1 MLAGWWWGSV
11 RLDAL
16 DRSVLVPEIGHSARA
31 TVVVTGPARKTPFAI
46 RVPAEVRRFD
56 SRALRERVLLELP
69 VGRSP
74 PQGAVLALRVSVAA
88 PRGAED
94 GFDERGWLARRGV
107 HVVLH
112 GDDWRIVGRRGGH
125 RRRVRQAPRAVA
137 RAIAP
142 GLGGERRA
150 VLAGVV
156 LGEDE
161 GLTDEL
167 RGNFKASG
175 LYHLLAVSGQNIA
188 FLAIGV
194 LGLAWLLGIHRLAA
208 EVAAIGAIVAYVL
221 AVGWQPSVVRA
232 GVAGGLASLAW
243 LLARPRDRWHFLALG
258 AAVLLA
264 WTPACLYEP
273 GFQLSFAAV
282 GAIFLLLP
290 RLRLALEGY
299 PMPAWLRDALA
310 VSTACG
316 AATAPILWLQF
327 GSVPVYSLLANA
339 LVALAIGPLL
349 GLALVGALLEPVL
362 PSVALALAWV
372 NGWVAAYIAACAGM
386 VAGLPFAQIGSGK
399 AVCVLLGTP
408 VALLA
413 LQRLPR
419 WRRPAALGVRC
430 DRRPRPARL
439 AALPVHAAAAAEGA
453 PHHVPRRRPG
463 RRDPPAGRRGRGS
476 SSTKAHP
483 RRTSRSSSAR
493 SACGG
498 WLRSSSPIRSATTSA
513 APRRCCAGSRSTGC
527 STRCLTRSSGY
538 ERAAL
543 AEAEKH
549 GVEVVETRAGDTFR
563 LGRLHLRVLW
573 PDRPGTE
580 SEDPNLLPVVLLA
593 TYGEVDAL
601 LTADAETDVT
611 ARLLSRH
618 VEILKVAHHGSADDG
633 LESEL
638 RELRPEVAVIS
649 CGRGN
654 DYGHPRPS
662 TVAALRA
669 SPGLSLYRTDEDG
682 RVVRRVGRQAD
693 HCPEGPLSRVEAVAA
708 APDLKPVYL
717 LTGSDRPKIETALAR
732 LRRHFEPEA
741 VELVTAQEVSGRGRG
756 GAVQR
761 RQPVR

>member
-1 MLAGWWWGSV
+1 MIVRLVERGWPTLLVLGACTGIALANAARAPSLVLAFVVVGAGVAVAASEVRLPACALVLVLAGWWWGSV

-16 DRSVLVPEIGHSARA
+16 DRSVLAPEIGRSAGS
-31 TVVVTGPARKTPFAI
+31 TVVVTGPVRKTPFAL
-46 RVPAEVRRFD
+46 RVPAEVRQFD
-56 SRALRERVLLELP
+56 SRALHERVLLELP

-74 PQGAVLALRVSVAA
+74 PQGAVLVLRVTVGA

-112 GDDWRIVGRRGGH
+112 GGDWRIVGRRGGIGGVSD
-125 RRRVRQAPRAVA
+125 RLRAHVA

-142 GLGGERRA
+142 GLSGERRA
-150 VLAGVV
+150 VLAGIV

-167 RGNFKASG
+167 RANFKASG
-175 LYHLLAVSGQNIA
+175 LYHLLAVSGQNVA

-208 EVAAIGAIVAYVL
+208 EVAAIAAIAGYVL

-258 AAVLLA
+258 AAVLLV
-264 WTPACLYEP
+264 WTPTSLFEP

-282 GAIFLLLP
+282 GSIFLLLP

-299 PMPAWLRDALA
+299 PLPAWLRDALA

-327 GSVPVYSLLANA
+327 GTVPVYSLLANA
-339 LVALAIGPLL
+339 LVTLAIGPLL
-349 GLALVGALLEPVL
+349 ALALVGTLVEPLL
-362 PSVALALAWV
+362 PSVALALASV
-372 NGWVAAYIAACAGM
+372 NGWLAAYIAACAKLVG
-386 VAGLPFAQIGSGK
+386 GLPLAQIGSGI

-408 VALLA
+408 LALLA
-413 LQRLPR
+413 FQRLPS
-419 WRRPAALGVRC
+419 WRRPAAMACAATIVPVLLVWQLWPSTPLPPPKGLRITFLDVGQGDSILLQVPEGAIVVDEGPPEANVAQQLRRLGVR
-430 DRRPRPARL
+430 RL
-439 AALPVHAAAAAEGA
+439 AAVVLTHQQRDHIGGAATILRRIA
-453 PHHVPRRRPG
+453 VDRVLDPRL
-463 RRDPPAGRRGRGS
+463 A
-476 SSTKAHP
+476 
-483 RRTSRSSSAR
+483 RSS
-493 SACGG
+493 
-498 WLRSSSPIRSATTSA
+498 P
-513 APRRCCAGSRSTGC
+513 
-527 STRCLTRSSGY
+527 Y

-549 GVEVVETRAGDTFR
+549 GVEVVEARAGETFR

-580 SEDPNLLPVVLLA
+580 SEDPNLLATVLLA

-611 ARLLSRH
+611 AKLLARH
-618 VEILKVAHHGSADDG
+618 VEILKVAHHGSADAG
-633 LESEL
+633 LASEL
-638 RELRPEVAVIS
+638 RELRPDVAVIS
-649 CGRGN
+649 VGRGN
-654 DYGHPRPS
+654 DYGHPRAS
-662 TVAALRA
+662 TLAALRA
-669 SPGLSLYRTDEDG
+669 SPGLSLYRTDENG
-682 RVVRRVGRQAD
+682 RVVVETDGRRISVRTGR
-693 HCPEGPLSRVEAVAA
+693 
-708 APDLKPVYL
+708 
-717 LTGSDRPKIETALAR
+717 
-732 LRRHFEPEA
+732 
-741 VELVTAQEVSGRGRG
+741 
-756 GAVQR
+756 
-761 RQPVR
+761 

>member
-1 MLAGWWWGSV
+1 MIERIVERGWPTLLVLAACIGIALANAVRAPAIVLAVVVVAAGVAAMVPAVRLPACALGLVLVGWGWGSV

-16 DRSVLVPEIGHSARA
+16 DRSVLAPEIGRSGLA
-31 TVVVTGPARKTPFAI
+31 TTVVTGPVRKTPFAL
-46 RVPAEVRRFD
+46 RVPAEVREFD
-56 SRALRERVLLELP
+56 SRTLRERVLLELP

-74 PQGAVLALRVSVAA
+74 PQGAILVLRVTIAA

-112 GDDWRIVGRRGGH
+112 GGDWRIVGRRGGIGGVSD
-125 RRRVRQAPRAVA
+125 RLRAHVA

-142 GLGGERRA
+142 GLDGERRA
-150 VLAGVV
+150 VLAGIV

-167 RGNFKASG
+167 RANFKASG
-175 LYHLLAVSGQNIA
+175 LYHLLAVSGQNVA

-208 EVAAIGAIVAYVL
+208 EVAAIGAIGAYVL

-258 AAVLLA
+258 AAILLA
-264 WTPACLYEP
+264 WTPACLFEP

-282 GAIFLLLP
+282 GSIFLLLP
-290 RLRLALEGY
+290 KLRVALEGY

-349 GLALVGALLEPVL
+349 GLALVGSLVEPVL

-372 NGWVAAYIAACAGM
+372 NGWLAAYIAACAELVG
-386 VAGLPFAQIGSGK
+386 GLPLAQIGSGK

-408 VALLA
+408 IALLA
-413 LQRLPR
+413 LHRLPR
-419 WRRPAALGVRC
+419 WRRPAALACAATVVPVLLVWQLLPSTPLPPPKGLRITFLDVGQGDSILLQVAEGAVLVDEGPPEANVAQQLRTLGVR
-430 DRRPRPARL
+430 RL
-439 AALPVHAAAAAEGA
+439 AALVLTHPQRDHIGGAETVLRRIA
-453 PHHVPRRRPG
+453 VDRVLDPRL
-463 RRDPPAGRRGRGS
+463 A
-476 SSTKAHP
+476 
-483 RRTSRSSSAR
+483 RSSA
-493 SACGG
+493 
-498 WLRSSSPIRSATTSA
+498 
-513 APRRCCAGSRSTGC
+513 
-527 STRCLTRSSGY
+527 Y
-538 ERAAL
+538 ERAGL

-549 GVEVVETRAGDTFR
+549 GVEVVETRAGDSYR
-563 LGRLHLRVLW
+563 LGPLQLRVLW
-573 PDRPGTE
+573 PDGPGTE
-580 SEDPNLLPVVLLA
+580 SEDPNLLPIVMLA

-611 ARLLSRH
+611 ARLLSRP
-618 VEILKVAHHGSADDG
+618 VEILKVAHHGSADAG

-638 RELRPEVAVIS
+638 RELRPQVAVIS

-682 RVVRRVGRQAD
+682 RVVVESDGKRITVRQGR
-693 HCPEGPLSRVEAVAA
+693 
-708 APDLKPVYL
+708 
-717 LTGSDRPKIETALAR
+717 
-732 LRRHFEPEA
+732 
-741 VELVTAQEVSGRGRG
+741 
-756 GAVQR
+756 
-761 RQPVR
+761 

>member
-1 MLAGWWWGSV
+1 VIARLVERGWPTLLVLAACTGIVLANGARAPAHVLTLVVIVAGAGVMASEVRLPAFAVALVLAGWWWGSV

-31 TVVVTGPARKTPFAI
+31 TVVVTGPARKTPFAL
-46 RVPAEVRRFD
+46 RVPAEVHRFD

-74 PQGAVLALRVSVAA
+74 PQGAVLVLHVMVAA
-88 PRGAED
+88 PRGVDD

-112 GDDWRIVGRRGGH
+112 GGGWRIVGRRGGLGGVSD
-125 RRRVRQAPRAVA
+125 RLRAHVA

-150 VLAGVV
+150 VLAGIV

-167 RGNFKASG
+167 RANFKASG
-175 LYHLLAVSGQNIA
+175 LYHLLAVSGQNVA

-194 LGLAWLLGIHRLAA
+194 LGLAWLLGINRLAA
-208 EVAAIGAIVAYVL
+208 EVATIGVIAAYVL

-264 WTPACLYEP
+264 WTPASLYEP

-349 GLALVGALLEPVL
+349 ALALIGALVEPLL

-372 NGWVAAYIAACAGM
+372 NGWVSAYIAACAGM
-386 VAGLPFAQIGSGK
+386 VARLPFAQIGSGK

-413 LQRLPR
+413 LQRLPE
-419 WRRPAALGVRC
+419 WRRPAAIGCAAIAVPALLVWQLFPSTPLPPPKGLRITFLDVGQGDAILLQVAEGGILVDEGPPEANVAQQLRTLGVR
-430 DRRPRPARL
+430 RL
-439 AALPVHAAAAAEGA
+439 AAVVLTHPQRDHIGGAETVLRRLA
-453 PHHVPRRRPG
+453 VDRVLDPR
-463 RRDPPAGRRGRGS
+463 
-476 SSTKAHP
+476 
-483 RRTSRSSSAR
+483 
-493 SACGG
+493 
-498 WLRSSSPIRSATTSA
+498 
-513 APRRCCAGSRSTGC
+513 
-527 STRCLTRSSGY
+527 LTRSSGY

-549 GVEVVETRAGDTFR
+549 GVEVAETRAGDTFR

-593 TYGEVDAL
+593 TYGKVDAL

-611 ARLLSRH
+611 ARLLSRQ

-638 RELRPEVAVIS
+638 RELRPAVAVIS

-662 TVAALRA
+662 TVAALHA

-682 RVVRRVGRQAD
+682 RVVVESDGQRITVRTGR
-693 HCPEGPLSRVEAVAA
+693 
-708 APDLKPVYL
+708 
-717 LTGSDRPKIETALAR
+717 
-732 LRRHFEPEA
+732 
-741 VELVTAQEVSGRGRG
+741 
-756 GAVQR
+756 
-761 RQPVR
+761 

>member
-1 MLAGWWWGSV
+1 VIARIVERGWPTLLVLAACIGIALANAVRAPTIVVALVVIATSVAALAVGARLPACVLALVLVGWWWGSV

-16 DRSVLVPEIGHSARA
+16 DRSVLAPELGRSGLA
-31 TVVVTGPARKTPFAI
+31 TAVVTGPVRKTPFAL
-46 RVPAEVRRFD
+46 RVPAEVREFD
-56 SRALRERVLLELP
+56 SRTLRERVLLELP

-74 PQGAVLALRVSVAA
+74 PQGAILVLRATIAA
-88 PRGAED
+88 PRGPED

-112 GDDWRIVGRRGGH
+112 GSDWRIVGRRGGIGGVSD
-125 RRRVRQAPRAVA
+125 RLRAHVA

-142 GLGGERRA
+142 GLSGERRA
-150 VLAGVV
+150 VLAGIV

-161 GLTDEL
+161 GLADEL
-167 RGNFKASG
+167 RANFKASG
-175 LYHLLAVSGQNIA
+175 LYHLLAVSGQNVA

-208 EVAAIGAIVAYVL
+208 EVAAIGAIGAYVL

-264 WTPACLYEP
+264 WTPACMFEP

-290 RLRLALEGY
+290 KLRLALEGY

-327 GSVPVYSLLANA
+327 GTVPVYSLLANA

-349 GLALVGALLEPVL
+349 GLALVGSLVEPVL

-372 NGWVAAYIAACAGM
+372 NGWLAAYIAACAEL
-386 VAGLPFAQIGSGK
+386 VAGLPLAQIGSAK
-399 AVCVLLGTP
+399 AVFVLLGVP
-408 VALLA
+408 LALLA
-413 LQRLPR
+413 LHRLPR
-419 WRRPAALGVRC
+419 WRRPAALACAATVVPALLVWQLLPSTPLPPPKGLRITFLDVGQGDSILLQVAEGAVLVDEGPPEANVAQQLRTLGVR
-430 DRRPRPARL
+430 RL
-439 AALPVHAAAAAEGA
+439 AAVVLTHPQRDHIGGAETVLRRIA
-453 PHHVPRRRPG
+453 VDRVLDPRL
-463 RRDPPAGRRGRGS
+463 AGS
-476 SSTKAHP
+476 SP
-483 RRTSRSSSAR
+483 
-493 SACGG
+493 
-498 WLRSSSPIRSATTSA
+498 
-513 APRRCCAGSRSTGC
+513 
-527 STRCLTRSSGY
+527 Y

-549 GVEVVETRAGDTFR
+549 GVEVVETRAGDAFR

-573 PDRPGTE
+573 PDGPGTE
-580 SEDPNLLPVVLLA
+580 NEDPNLLAIVLLA

-611 ARLLSRH
+611 ARLLSRP
-618 VEILKVAHHGSADDG
+618 VEILKVAHHGSADAG

-638 RELRPEVAVIS
+638 RELRPQVAVIS

-662 TVAALRA
+662 TVATLRA

-682 RVVRRVGRQAD
+682 RVVL
-693 HCPEGPLSRVEAVAA
+693 E
-708 APDLKPVYL
+708 
-717 LTGSDRPKIETALAR
+717 SDGNRITVR
-732 LRRHFEPEA
+732 
-741 VELVTAQEVSGRGRG
+741 RGR
-756 GAVQR
+756 
-761 RQPVR
+761 